1 MAAQPKKP
9 RVITRALTRDDF
21 AKVVFYEDFFE
32 ENPALAA
39 LAKQVRTCRAAYY
52 ESAKKSACGCGGNP
66 RLIFDCLDAVLA
78 RLEQLRT
85 ADPAALQAFVSYA
98 AVKTHNQPGTVFVL
112 YYRKTAETPLLKVSF
127 P

>member
-9 RVITRALTRDDF
+9 RVITKVLTRDDF
-21 AKVVFYEDFFE
+21 AKVVFYDDFFE

-39 LAKQVRTCRAAYY
+39 LAEQVRACRAAYY
-52 ESAKKSACGCGGNP
+52 ESAEKSTCRCGGNP
-66 RLIFDCLDAVLA
+66 KLIFECLDAVLA
-78 RLEQLRT
+78 RLEQLRID
-85 ADPAALQAFVSYA
+85 DPAAMQAFVSYA
-98 AVKTHNQPGTVFVL
+98 AVKTHSQPGTVFML